1 MDCRSMMNENERMLV
16 AIASARMAG
25 VHPDWIA
32 WAATRS
38 GSSVERKVTI
48 LEYMETRDSYRTPIS
63 GASSLVDL
71 KKIMADYASVYYHDE
86 PKS

>member
-38 GSSVERKVTI
+38 GDVERKVTI
-48 LEYMETRDSYRTPIS
+48 LEYMETRDSYRNSIS
-63 GASSLVDL
+63 GRPGSLVDL